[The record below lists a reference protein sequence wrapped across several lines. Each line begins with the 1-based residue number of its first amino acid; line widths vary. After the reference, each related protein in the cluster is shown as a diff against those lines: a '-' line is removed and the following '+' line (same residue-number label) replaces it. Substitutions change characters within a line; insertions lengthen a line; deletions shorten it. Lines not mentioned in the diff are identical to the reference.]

1 MSDSNKSYRIR
12 TDINSESPFY
22 LNVNLNQDYKNFE
35 ILSLNLDS
43 ESLYKMY
50 TSEYGCIVGRVLAN
64 DALGVPNAKISVFI
78 PTKESDD
85 IDPVLRTLY
94 PYESTFDKNE
104 DKIRYN
110 TLPDEIVNACHQS
123 VGTFPNKRL
132 VLDDNNILEIFDK
145 YYKYSTV
152 SNESGDY
159 MIFGVPVGDCT
170 VHVDIDLSDIGDL
183 SQRPIDMMYKGYD
196 VSQFESSSM
205 FKKSTDIDSLTQ
217 IISQNAQVH
226 VKPFWGNDESQTVSI
241 TRNDISIHYKFEPTC
256 VFIGSVVTDGS
267 ESAISKKCVPSADMG
282 EMRNLKGSAGTIEMI
297 RKTPQDNVESFTI
310 QGTKLI
316 DGSGTWCYQIPMN
329 LDFIGT
335 DEYGNRVATNDPNKG
350 VPTRTRVRFR
360 LSLSDNDVKYDNIHL
375 TKVLIPNNPQ
385 KEGETDYAFGS
396 YTKDDEIGSKSF
408 RDLFSNNIYTVKS
421 YIPRIQKG
429 SGQRTTKFTGI
440 KNITVNN
447 GNNEIPY
454 NNMRVN
460 ITFMFTLQCAILKVL
475 IFLVSWINQLLSGDF
490 WYFVYELVYSNKKEA
505 DLENQYKWLSCI
517 SIGDAICP
525 DMEGWYFAP
534 GCDNKTKRSLSKKD
548 PYKDYTSLQRT
559 AALQEWANK
568 NNMDSKSIDFGN
580 DIEGGS
586 CLVNDVTYLMQ
597 CVEISLAMEHNVV
610 QFDFYNDWLNGTIY
624 MPKWFGNVKPKKT
637 RRNGEVKR
645 PEQIQ
650 ACMED
655 TFSNTRNLVQ
665 QCAIEY
671 AKDPI
676 TGYYTIVKSNNGCF
690 NTSAQKQVCH
700 KKQGRK
706 TIKIFG
712 SKNGGIVHKEMT
724 MQRDYVYYMRP
735 CEWKE
740 NGGRIILFA
749 TDIVLLGSLDVYNK
763 QGVPVVFDHLKSST
777 YKLPPLIAATNLEDD
792 NRYSACANTLTNE
805 EGETNPASLKNGM
818 NNNGSVST
826 KVVFNQEVA
835 AIGTWSNDSNYGYV
849 SLNIETSDNYIKVTP
864 QGDGKIS
871 CFISPRTYGLLDTKW
886 KDKYMSFSVD
896 IKPSVNCDMK
906 IGVVLRDNKLINKV
920 KTVFSSNYYNSKNII
935 TLKADEWFSLQS
947 AYKCLINA
955 TLEEAP
961 EMYIV
966 VASTTNIPKD
976 AEILFRNW
984 YIGMSEEESY
994 DGIEY
999 KVTEM
1004 SGIDWGYQG
1013 PGQNNNSF
1021 NDLYYPG
1028 GHFLGISCFNAE
1040 TNIKTCVNL
1049 SRACEYGTSFSEFMS
1064 LRNEDGDKFISYQPN
1079 GLISKKEITNDIYR
1093 NIFATLNHNN
1103 LTTIEDVNLQR
1114 KYDFISKLS
1123 YLFDGTLKEHVKN
1136 SAYTSSSIVE
1146 PMYDSTSAPEVVYN
1160 NSFEDIDN
1168 EYYRFRFGLD
1178 NNNKKQREY
1187 CFLVSKDNKKSFPLY
1202 ENSFYFY
1209 FGIDKGNTAYDR
1221 LYSDYNSICTN
1232 DVNALPA
1239 IEVTVVDNNKI
1250 CDPLSYDT
1258 CEDITDLNGT
1268 VLIKINNLESAY
1280 QMSLYRI
1287 GEEDAIG
1294 LSMVLKNNKVYYRPC
1309 GISGTG
1315 RTINCASTSASCG
1328 VNTNSI
1334 YDEFY
1339 IENLLEGNYE
1349 LYITTFD
1356 NNYLIV
1362 KEFEILRESLSDFPE
1377 INEMYAKIYTVDFK
1391 NAFSPISRDSNNTS
1405 REGYICLPLL
1415 DETETETGGIKRWK
1429 FQFKFNNTVTSVSCS
1444 ATKIENGSESIQIR
1458 TTDNRIFY
1466 MYVEDDEENNV
1477 KKVYVP
1483 FGDVDYFVIAMY
1495 ACDGSYRELADDGS
1509 YYINYDELNTEIY
1522 FNALEDKGKEPVS
1535 GHLIRNCLSD
1545 GSNDIETIIDKQ
1557 WYLNDKLVDLPTID
1571 DSILNPDPILTMLIM
1586 DMSLVCQ
1593 DSLFGRQSSLY
1604 GYGNEVTH
1612 NIVGTDPCS
1621 TINKISFYIKEKII
1635 KEDGTINFKK
1645 IEEKNMAYNGHIEGD
1660 STGRDVYLNND
1671 IPNLTI
1677 NNGEYINDENGPD
1690 FQKFIFPTYI
1700 HGDAYYWS
1708 RLNDFSKTIYV
1719 DEVGPVNSS
1728 SLTINDS
1735 INYNKIKDYE
1745 IEF

>member
-1 MSDSNKSYRIR
+1 MSDNNKSYRIR

-85 IDPVLRTLY
+85 IDPVLRALY

-256 VFIGSVVTDGS
+256 VFIGSVITDGS

-396 YTKDDEIGSKSF
+396 YTKDDETGSKSF

-460 ITFMFTLQCAILKVL
+460 ITFMFTLQCAILKVM
-475 IFLVSWINQLLSGDF
+475 IFLVSWLNQLLSGSL
-490 WYFVYELVYSNKKEA
+490 WIGLYKLVFTGKNQT
-505 DLENQYKWLSCI
+505 DPENQYRWLSCI

-534 GCDNKTKRSLSKKD
+534 GCDNETPRNIGNLIEGDPWEDKTA
-548 PYKDYTSLQRT
+548 LQRT
-559 AALQEWANK
+559 ALLQEWANK

-671 AKDPI
+671 AVDPT
-676 TGYYTIVKSNNGCF
+676 TGYYTLVKSNNGCF
-690 NTSAQKQVCH
+690 STSAQKQVCH

-712 SKNGGIVHKEMT
+712 PQNGGIVHKEIT

-777 YKLPPLIAATNLEDD
+777 YKLPPLIAATNLEED

-805 EGETNPASLKNGM
+805 DGETNPASL
-818 NNNGSVST
+818 NN
-826 KVVFNQEVA
+826 
-835 AIGTWSNDSNYGYV
+835 
-849 SLNIETSDNYIKVTP
+849 SLNKNAEVSGIDVFSQNVCEMYPYLSSISAKTEEEYTTIEK
-864 QGDGKIS
+864 
-871 CFISPRTYGLLDTKW
+871 TYGNGTIGCIIKPIEYGILNTNW
-886 KDKYMSFSVD
+886 KGKYMYFSVD
-896 IKPSVNCDMK
+896 VKPSVGCDMK
-906 IGVVLRDNKLINKV
+906 ISVE
-920 KTVFSSNYYNSKNII
+920 FSSSSTNGNFNEAKTISV
-935 TLKADEWFSLQS
+935 KADEWATLHSS
-947 AYKCLINA
+947 YKCPINL
-955 TLEEAP
+955 TLELASELK
-961 EMYIV
+961 IRV
-966 VASTTNIPKD
+966 VTENSVSQGTKF
-976 AEILFRNW
+976 LFRNW
-984 YIGMSEEESY
+984 YIGMTEEEAY

-1013 PGQNNNSF
+1013 PGQSNNSF
-1021 NDLYYPG
+1021 KDLYYPG

-1064 LRNEDGDKFISYQPN
+1064 LRNEDGDTFISYQPN

-1103 LTTIEDVNLQR
+1103 LTTVEDINLQR
-1114 KYDFISKLS
+1114 KYNFVSKLS
-1123 YLFDGTLKEHVKN
+1123 YLFDGALKDHVN
-1136 SAYTSSSIVE
+1136 NVAYTSSSTVE
-1146 PMYDSTSAPEVVYN
+1146 PMYDSTSTPEVVYN
-1160 NSFEDIDN
+1160 NSFENFDI

-1187 CFLVSKDNKKSFPLY
+1187 CFLVSQDNKKSFPLY
-1202 ENSFYFY
+1202 ENSFIF
-1209 FGIDKGNTAYDR
+1209 I
-1221 LYSDYNSICTN
+1221 
-1232 DVNALPA
+1232 
-1239 IEVTVVDNNKI
+1239 
-1250 CDPLSYDT
+1250 
-1258 CEDITDLNGT
+1258 
-1268 VLIKINNLESAY
+1268 LEST
-1280 QMSLYRI
+1280 R
-1287 GEEDAIG
+1287 
-1294 LSMVLKNNKVYYRPC
+1294 
-1309 GISGTG
+1309 GI
-1315 RTINCASTSASCG
+1315 
-1328 VNTNSI
+1328 
-1334 YDEFY
+1334 
-1339 IENLLEGNYE
+1339 
-1349 LYITTFD
+1349 
-1356 NNYLIV
+1356 
-1362 KEFEILRESLSDFPE
+1362 
-1377 INEMYAKIYTVDFK
+1377 
-1391 NAFSPISRDSNNTS
+1391 
-1405 REGYICLPLL
+1405 
-1415 DETETETGGIKRWK
+1415 
-1429 FQFKFNNTVTSVSCS
+1429 Q
-1444 ATKIENGSESIQIR
+1444 
-1458 TTDNRIFY
+1458 
-1466 MYVEDDEENNV
+1466 
-1477 KKVYVP
+1477 
-1483 FGDVDYFVIAMY
+1483 
-1495 ACDGSYRELADDGS
+1495 
-1509 YYINYDELNTEIY
+1509 
-1522 FNALEDKGKEPVS
+1522 
-1535 GHLIRNCLSD
+1535 H
-1545 GSNDIETIIDKQ
+1545 
-1557 WYLNDKLVDLPTID
+1557 TID
-1571 DSILNPDPILTMLIM
+1571 YILITILFVLMM
-1586 DMSLVCQ
+1586 
-1593 DSLFGRQSSLY
+1593 
-1604 GYGNEVTH
+1604 
-1612 NIVGTDPCS
+1612 
-1621 TINKISFYIKEKII
+1621 
-1635 KEDGTINFKK
+1635 
-1645 IEEKNMAYNGHIEGD
+1645 
-1660 STGRDVYLNND
+1660 
-1671 IPNLTI
+1671 
-1677 NNGEYINDENGPD
+1677 
-1690 FQKFIFPTYI
+1690 
-1700 HGDAYYWS
+1700 
-1708 RLNDFSKTIYV
+1708 
-1719 DEVGPVNSS
+1719 
-1728 SLTINDS
+1728 
-1735 INYNKIKDYE
+1735 
-1745 IEF
+1745 

>member
-217 IISQNAQVH
+217 IISQNAQVY

-256 VFIGSVVTDGS
+256 VFIGSVITDGS
-267 ESAISKKCVPSADMG
+267 ESAISKRCVPSADMG

-429 SGQRTTKFTGI
+429 SGQRTSKFTGI

-475 IFLVSWINQLLSGDF
+475 IFLVSWLNQLLSGDF
-490 WYFVYELVYSNKKEA
+490 WYFLYEFIYGGGKEI
-505 DLENQYKWLSCI
+505 DMKNQYKWLSCI

-534 GCDNKTKRSLSKKD
+534 GCDNKEPRTIGNAFKPD
-548 PYKDYTSLQRT
+548 PYGGYTALQRT
-559 AALQEWANK
+559 AALQEWGNK

-637 RRNGEVKR
+637 RRNGTVKR

-655 TFSNTRNLVQ
+655 TFINTRNLVQ

-671 AKDPI
+671 GVDPT
-676 TGYYTIVKSNNGCF
+676 TGYYTLVKSNNGCF

-712 SKNGGIVHKEMT
+712 PKNGGIVHKEMT
-724 MQRDYVYYMRP
+724 MQQDYVYYMRP

-749 TDIVLLGSLDVYNK
+749 TDIVLLGSLDIHNK

-792 NRYSACANTLTNE
+792 NRYSACANTLTDE
-805 EGETNPASLKNGM
+805 EGETNPASL
-818 NNNGSVST
+818 NNNLSKNIEVSAIDVFHQNVCIMEPYLSNVSVTTGEEYTTVKKIDNVST
-826 KVVFNQEVA
+826 
-835 AIGTWSNDSNYGYV
+835 IGCIIRPVEYGI
-849 SLNIETSDNYIKVTP
+849 LNLN
-864 QGDGKIS
+864 
-871 CFISPRTYGLLDTKW
+871 W
-886 KDKYMSFSVD
+886 KDKYMYFSVD
-896 IKPSVNCDMK
+896 VKPSVDSIMK
-906 IGVVLRDNKLINKV
+906 IGVEFASSSTNGNFSEAETINV
-920 KTVFSSNYYNSKNII
+920 KQGEWTTLHSS
-935 TLKADEWFSLQS
+935 
-947 AYKCLINA
+947 YKCPINLTTDLA
-955 TLEEAP
+955 LELK
-961 EMYIV
+961 IRV
-966 VASTTNIPKD
+966 VTANSVNVNSNF
-976 AEILFRNW
+976 LFRNW
-984 YIGMSEEESY
+984 YIGMTGEESY

-999 KVTEM
+999 KITEM

-1013 PGQNNNSF
+1013 PGQGNSRF
-1021 NDLYYPG
+1021 SDLYYPG

-1064 LRNEDGDKFISYQPN
+1064 LRNEDGETFISYQPN

-1103 LTTIEDVNLQR
+1103 LITVEDINLQR

-1123 YLFDGTLKEHVKN
+1123 YLFDGTLKENVDNASYTN
-1136 SAYTSSSIVE
+1136 SSVVE
-1146 PMYDSTSAPEVVYN
+1146 PMYDDTSEPEVVYN
-1160 NSFEDIDN
+1160 NSFENFDI

-1178 NNNKKQREY
+1178 NKNQKQREY

-1239 IEVTVVDNNKI
+1239 IEVTVVDNNEI
-1250 CDPLSYDT
+1250 CDPLSGDT
-1258 CEDITDLNGT
+1258 CEDIIELNGT
-1268 VLIKINNLESAY
+1268 VLIRINNLESAY
-1280 QMSLYRI
+1280 KMTLYRN

-1294 LSMVLKNNKVYYRPC
+1294 LSMALKNNKVYYRPC
-1309 GISGTG
+1309 GKTTTG
-1315 RTINCASTSASCG
+1315 RTENCASTSANCV

-1356 NNYLIV
+1356 NSYLIV
-1362 KEFEILRESLSDFPE
+1362 KEFEVLRESLADFPE
-1377 INEMYAKIYTVDFK
+1377 INEMFAKIYTVDFK
-1391 NAFSPISRDSNNTS
+1391 NVYSPISRDSNNTS
-1405 REGYICLPLL
+1405 REGYICLPLI
-1415 DETETETGGIKRWK
+1415 DNTEYVAYWK
-1429 FQFKFNNTVTSVSCS
+1429 VRFKINGNYYDFEIQNNTLGLIYIGE
-1444 ATKIENGSESIQIR
+1444 IEGKQYNVYIEDESQI
-1458 TTDNRIFY
+1458 
-1466 MYVEDDEENNV
+1466 

-1483 FGDVDYFVIAMY
+1483 FGDTDYFVIAMY
-1495 ACDGSYRELADDGS
+1495 ACDGSYREIKDDGS
-1509 YYINYDELNTEIY
+1509 YYINYDELNTEVY
-1522 FNALEDKGKEPVS
+1522 FNALEDKEKEPVS
-1535 GHLIRNCLSD
+1535 GRLIRNCLSD

-1557 WYLNDKLVDLPTID
+1557 WYLNDKLVNLPNIE
-1571 DSILNPDPILTMLIM
+1571 DSKLNPDPTLTMLIM

-1593 DSLFGRQSSLY
+1593 DSLFGRQTGLYNGSSTNNY
-1604 GYGNEVTH
+1604 ETGYT
-1612 NIVGTDPCS
+1612 PCEFS
-1621 TINKISFYIKEKII
+1621 NKISFYIKKRII
-1635 KEDGTINFKK
+1635 NEENGTVSMITEREGDMEYK
-1645 IEEKNMAYNGHIEGD
+1645 GHIENKNN
-1660 STGRDVYLNND
+1660 SLIEVTNDVSNLN
-1671 IPNLTI
+1671 TT
-1677 NNGEYINDENGPD
+1677 NGPNFED
-1690 FQKFIFPTYI
+1690 FKLPTYI
-1700 HGDAYYWS
+1700 FGDAYYMI
-1708 RLNDFSKTIYV
+1708 RLNSIGDNVEIVVDGEKVKDSAGTI
-1719 DEVGPVNSS
+1719 VN
-1728 SLTINDS
+1728 NDNLS
-1735 INYNKIKDYE
+1735 ITTRLNYEKIKDYE

>member
-1 MSDSNKSYRIR
+1 
-12 TDINSESPFY
+12 
-22 LNVNLNQDYKNFE
+22 
-35 ILSLNLDS
+35 
-43 ESLYKMY
+43 
-50 TSEYGCIVGRVLAN
+50 
-64 DALGVPNAKISVFI
+64 
-78 PTKESDD
+78 
-85 IDPVLRTLY
+85 
-94 PYESTFDKNE
+94 
-104 DKIRYN
+104 
-110 TLPDEIVNACHQS
+110 
-123 VGTFPNKRL
+123 
-132 VLDDNNILEIFDK
+132 
-145 YYKYSTV
+145 
-152 SNESGDY
+152 

-460 ITFMFTLQCAILKVL
+460 ITFMFTLQCAILKVM
-475 IFLVSWINQLLSGDF
+475 IFLVTWINQLLSGDF

-505 DLENQYKWLSCI
+505 LQSNQYKWLSCI

-534 GCDNKTKRSLSKKD
+534 GCDNTNGRSLSNKD
-548 PYKDYTSLQRT
+548 PYKNYTALQRT
-559 AALQEWANK
+559 AALQEWGNK

-676 TGYYTIVKSNNGCF
+676 TGYYTLVKSNNGCF

-712 SKNGGIVHKEMT
+712 PQNGGIVHKEMT

-749 TDIVLLGSLDVYNK
+749 TDIVLLGSLDMYNK
-763 QGVPVVFDHLKSST
+763 QGVPVVFGHLKSST
-777 YKLPPLIAATNLEDD
+777 YKLPPLIAATNLEED
-792 NRYSACANTLTNE
+792 NRYSACANTLTDE
-805 EGETNPASLKNGM
+805 EGETNPASLQNGM
-818 NNNGSVST
+818 SNNGSVST
-826 KVVFNQEVA
+826 KVVFNEAFCRINGWVSSL
-835 AIGTWSNDSNYGYV
+835 GVRCDNDSTLGYSV
-849 SLNIETSDNYIKVTP
+849 AETTLNNNKMNIYITP
-864 QGDGKIS
+864 RS
-871 CFISPRTYGLLDTKW
+871 YGLLDTKW

-896 IKPSVNCDMK
+896 VKPSVDCDMK
-906 IGVVLRDNKLINKV
+906 IGVVLRKANKV
-920 KTVFSSNYYNSKNII
+920 VLSSNFADAPTKK
-935 TLKADEWFSLQS
+935 LKANEWVSLYS
-947 AYKCLINA
+947 SYKCLINA
-955 TLEEAP
+955 TLEEVP
-961 EMYIV
+961 ELYV
-966 VASTTNIPKD
+966 VVEAVNNLPEGSRFF
-976 AEILFRNW
+976 FRNW

-1013 PGQNNNSF
+1013 PGQGNSSF
-1021 NDLYYPG
+1021 NNLYYPG

-1123 YLFDGTLKEHVKN
+1123 YLFDGTLKDHVKN
-1136 SAYTSSSIVE
+1136 NAYTSSSTVE

-1239 IEVTVVDNNKI
+1239 IEVTVVDNNEI

-1258 CEDITDLNGT
+1258 CEDIEELNGT

-1280 QMSLYRI
+1280 QMSLYRN
-1287 GEEDAIG
+1287 GGSGAIG

-1309 GISGTG
+1309 AKNNNGDRVNSCVEEDAT
-1315 RTINCASTSASCG
+1315 ASCS
-1328 VNTNSI
+1328 VNPNSI
-1334 YDEFY
+1334 YNEFY

-1356 NNYLIV
+1356 NSYLIV
-1362 KEFEILRESLSDFPE
+1362 KEFEILREGLSDFPK

-1391 NAFSPISRDSNNTS
+1391 NTFSPVSRDSNNTQ

-1415 DETETETGGIKRWK
+1415 DGTEGITKWR
-1429 FQFKFNNTVTSVSCS
+1429 FKFKINDTIISVTFST
-1444 ATKIENGSESIQIR
+1444 TKIGSGSESIELR
-1458 TTDNRIFY
+1458 TSGGDVFLIY
-1466 MYVEDDEENNV
+1466 IEDDVVNNV
-1477 KKVYVP
+1477 KRVYVP
-1483 FGDVDYFVIAMY
+1483 FGDIDYFVIAMY
-1495 ACDGSYRELADDGS
+1495 DCGNNSFRELSDDGS
-1509 YYINYDELNTEIY
+1509 YYINYDEFDAEIY
-1522 FNALEDKGKEPVS
+1522 FNALEDKDPVS
-1535 GHLIRNCLSD
+1535 GHLIIKCLSD
-1545 GSNDIETIIDKQ
+1545 GSNDVETILDKP
-1557 WYLNDKLVDLPTID
+1557 WYLNDKLVNLPTTVEPT
-1571 DSILNPDPILTMLIM
+1571 LNLDPALTMLIM
-1586 DMSLVCQ
+1586 DKSLVCQ
-1593 DSLFGRQSSLY
+1593 DSLFGRQSGLY
-1604 GYGNEVTH
+1604 NGGVLYNYVPGYKPCEV
-1612 NIVGTDPCS
+1612 S
-1621 TINKISFYIKEKII
+1621 NKIFFYLK
-1635 KEDGTINFKK
+1635 KK
-1645 IEEKNMAYNGHIEGD
+1645 IVNEENGSISMKIKRETDMEYKGHIENKSG
-1660 STGRDVYLNND
+1660 SSIGVT
-1671 IPNLTI
+1671 
-1677 NNGEYINDENGPD
+1677 NDEQNLDTNGNNISGGPNFED
-1690 FQKFIFPTYI
+1690 FKLPTYI
-1700 HGDAYYWS
+1700 FGDAYYMIRLS
-1708 RLNDFSKTIYV
+1708 DISYDDVNIVVDGEKVKNDYGTIVNSDNLSITTRLNYK
-1719 DEVGPVNSS
+1719 
-1728 SLTINDS
+1728 
-1735 INYNKIKDYE
+1735 KIKDYE

>member
-475 IFLVSWINQLLSGDF
+475 IFLVSWINQLLSGSL
-490 WYFVYELVYSNKKEA
+490 WIGLYKLVFTGENQT
-505 DLENQYKWLSCI
+505 DPENQYKWLSCI

-534 GCDNKTKRSLSKKD
+534 GCDNVKKTNIGNLISTD
-548 PYKDYTSLQRT
+548 PWKNATALQRT
-559 AALQEWANK
+559 ALLQEWGNK

-712 SKNGGIVHKEMT
+712 PKNGGIVHKEMT
-724 MQRDYVYYMRP
+724 MQRDCVYYMRP

-777 YKLPPLIAATNLEDD
+777 YKLPPLIAATNLEED

-805 EGETNPASLKNGM
+805 DGETNPASLNNSLTKNAE
-818 NNNGSVST
+818 VSGID
-826 KVVFNQEVA
+826 VFSQNVCEMYA
-835 AIGTWSNDSNYGYV
+835 YV
-849 SLNIETSDNYIKVTP
+849 SSISAITGKEYTTIQKT
-864 QGDGKIS
+864 QGDGTIGCIIKPIE
-871 CFISPRTYGLLDTKW
+871 YGILNTNW
-886 KDKYMSFSVD
+886 KDKYIYISVD
-896 IKPSVNCDMK
+896 VKPEVNSTMK
-906 IGVVLRDNKLINKV
+906 IGIEFTTASNGNFSTAKSINV
-920 KTVFSSNYYNSKNII
+920 NGGEWATLHSS
-935 TLKADEWFSLQS
+935 
-947 AYKCLINA
+947 YKCPINLTTELA
-955 TLEEAP
+955 S
-961 EMYIV
+961 EMKIRV
-966 VASTTNIPKD
+966 VTENSVSQDTKF
-976 AEILFRNW
+976 LFRNW
-984 YIGMSEEESY
+984 YIGMTEDESY
-994 DGIEY
+994 DGVEY
-999 KVTEM
+999 KITEM

-1013 PGQNNNSF
+1013 PGQSNNSF

-1064 LRNEDGDKFISYQPN
+1064 LRNEDGDTFISYQPN

-1103 LTTIEDVNLQR
+1103 LTTVEDINLQR

-1123 YLFDGTLKEHVKN
+1123 YLFDGTLKDHVKN
-1136 SAYTSSSIVE
+1136 SAYTSGSIVE
-1146 PMYDSTSAPEVVYN
+1146 PMYDSTSTSEVVYN
-1160 NSFEDIDN
+1160 NSFEDIDT

-1239 IEVTVVDNNKI
+1239 IEVTVVDNNEI

-1287 GEEDAIG
+1287 GEKYAIG

-1309 GISGTG
+1309 EKNNNGD
-1315 RTINCASTSASCG
+1315 RTIPCGEEDTIASCG

-1362 KEFEILRESLSDFPE
+1362 KEFEILREGLSDFPE

-1415 DETETETGGIKRWK
+1415 TEADGIKRWK

-1444 ATKIENGSESIQIR
+1444 ATNIESGSESIEIR

-1557 WYLNDKLVDLPTID
+1557 WYLNDKLVDLPKTD
-1571 DSILNPDPILTMLIM
+1571 NERLNPDPTLTMLIM

-1593 DSLFGRQSSLY
+1593 DSLFGRQSGLHSGGAINSYEY
-1604 GYGNEVTH
+1604 GYKPCEV
-1612 NIVGTDPCS
+1612 S
-1621 TINKISFYIKEKII
+1621 NKISFYL
-1635 KEDGTINFKK
+1635 KK
-1645 IEEKNMAYNGHIEGD
+1645 RIVNEENGVVSTVTKMESDMEYEGHIEEKIYSSIAVTN
-1660 STGRDVYLNND
+1660 DVS
-1671 IPNLTI
+1671 NLDAT
-1677 NNGEYINDENGPD
+1677 NGPNFED
-1690 FQKFIFPTYI
+1690 FKLPTYI
-1700 HGDAYYWS
+1700 FGDAYYMI
-1708 RLNDFSKTIYV
+1708 RLDSITYDKVDIAVDGERVKNDV
-1719 DEVGPVNSS
+1719 DI
-1728 SLTINDS
+1728 TINENDNISTNDVS
-1735 INYNKIKDYE
+1735 IGTSLKYKKIKDYE